1 MAVVAATG
9 KVNLGYSEI
18 NYTRDAVTNATY
30 LKSGTVDSARLPTVP
45 ITKGGTG
52 ATTAAAARTALGVPA
67 TAHVHAAADI
77 TSGTLA
83 LARIP
88 NHNHDAV
95 NITTG
100 TLDAARLPSP
110 LAATTAASASTA
122 ARLDSASGQCYFD
135 GSAWIM
141 NKVLGTLGLSISGD
155 ETITGH
161 IYAPNMAP
169 VTSGYVAMYRNGD
182 GRLGVTP
189 SSIRYKSHVVDYE
202 GSILDL
208 RPVTYVLKADERKT
222 VRLGLIAEEANDVE
236 PMLVVHEDGETESIK
251 YELLAVALLKEVQR
265 LAARVDALEARL

>member
-9 KVNLGYSEI
+9 KVNLGYDEI
-18 NYTRDAVTNATY
+18 NKTRDYVTNATL

-52 ATTAAAARTALGVPA
+52 ATTAAAARTALGVPSTDA
-67 TAHVHAAADI
+67 STL
-77 TSGTLA
+77 TSGTL
-83 LARIP
+83 
-88 NHNHDAV
+88 DS
-95 NITTG
+95 
-100 TLDAARLPSP
+100 ARLPTVP
-110 LAATTAASASTA
+110 ITKGGTGATTAAA
-122 ARLDSASGQCYFD
+122 ARTALDVPATAHTHANVPALVSGSGQCYFD

-161 IYAPNMAP
+161 IYAPNMSP

-236 PMLVVHEDGETESIK
+236 PMIVVHEDGETESIK

-265 LAARVDALEARL
+265 LAARVDALEANA